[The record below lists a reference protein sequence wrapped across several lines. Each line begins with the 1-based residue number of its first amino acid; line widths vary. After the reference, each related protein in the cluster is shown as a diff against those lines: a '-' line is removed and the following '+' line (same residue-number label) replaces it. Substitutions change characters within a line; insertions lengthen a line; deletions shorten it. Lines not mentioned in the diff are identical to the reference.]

1 MSRYVETNARMKACP
16 FCGINRQYIT
26 VDRPAGLRLYGM
38 QAYLAQVHCHS
49 CGATVEG
56 INTDEE
62 GAIRVACMKY
72 ISRAPALEK
81 HPKPIRTQQGRARA

>member
-1 MSRYVETNARMKACP
+1 MSRYVETNAKIKPCP

-26 VDRPAGLRLYGM
+26 VDRPAGATYYGV
-38 QAYLAQVHCHS
+38 QAHLAQVHCHG

-56 INTDEE
+56 MTSDDESAVRL
-62 GAIRVACMKY
+62 AILKWVA
-72 ISRAPALEK
+72 RAQYEE